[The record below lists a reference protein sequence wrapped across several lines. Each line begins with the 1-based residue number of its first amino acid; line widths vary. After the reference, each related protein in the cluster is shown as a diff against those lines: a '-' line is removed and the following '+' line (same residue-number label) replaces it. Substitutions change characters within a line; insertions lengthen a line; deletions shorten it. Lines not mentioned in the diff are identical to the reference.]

1 MQTEL
6 ISVADYSRLLG
17 DLYSGAEEEMP
28 WRGFLRSLKGI
39 LNLQDCFLF
48 LRPPGHDD
56 GGLMFSSGVIEAVTP
71 DNPSNSYTEQFYAAD
86 PLVNLQPGQVVALSD
101 LVSDADLVASDLYQL
116 CMKPSDVH
124 YTLGVDFEYGNK
136 ERFSIRL
143 ARRLQEGDF
152 TSPERDFIALLAEHI
167 ERAVCTA
174 QKQMQLD
181 GVQQMW
187 VGSFSARA
195 IGVVMLDKM
204 GCILRCN
211 SLAEQFLNEKD
222 GLSRLHQRLHLKS
235 SELNL
240 QLKTYID
247 EALETQRQAKVVSVN
262 ALSVPRTSGRR
273 VYELVIKPVPLQ
285 PLMESR
291 SSPHLNVFIFSQ
303 EGGVEVN
310 MRLLM
315 KLYRLTA
322 TEASVAIKLAQ
333 GSTLDEVVESM
344 NISRNTARTHL
355 RAIFSKTGTNQQSV
369 LVSLVLNSL
378 ASQS

>member
-1 MQTEL
+1 MPKEL
-6 ISVADYSRLLG
+6 ISVANYSRLLG
-17 DLYSGAEEEMP
+17 DLYSGSEEEMP
-28 WRGFLRSLKGI
+28 WRRFLTSLKTT
-39 LNLQDCFLF
+39 LSLQDCFLF

-71 DNPSNSYTEQFYAAD
+71 NNPSNNYTEQFYATD
-86 PLVNLQPGQVVALSD
+86 PLVNIPPGQVVILSD
-101 LVSDADLVASDLYQL
+101 LVSDTDLVSSDLYQL
-116 CMKPSDVH
+116 CMKPSNVH
-124 YTLGVDFEYGNK
+124 YTAGVDFEYDNK

-143 ARRLQEGDF
+143 ARRLNQGDF
-152 TSPERDFIALLAEHI
+152 SSIERNFIALLAEHI
-167 ERAVCTA
+167 QRAVCTA

-181 GVQQMW
+181 GVQKMW
-187 VGSFSARA
+187 VGSFSSRA

-204 GCILRCN
+204 GAILRCN
-211 SLAEQFLNEKD
+211 SLAEKFINEKD
-222 GLSRLHQRLHLKS
+222 GLSKLHHRLHLKN

-240 QLKTYID
+240 QFKTYID
-247 EALETQRQAKVVSVN
+247 EALEAQRQAKVVNIN
-262 ALSVPRTSGRR
+262 ALSVPRSSGRS
-273 VYELVIKPVPLQ
+273 VYELVIKPVPIQ

-322 TEASVAIKLAQ
+322 TEANVAVKLAQ

-355 RAIFSKTGTNQQSV
+355 RAIFLKTGTNQQSV